1 MNNNQK
7 IKGNNNT
14 QIGINNGTI
23 IQTKKIRFNTVVQ
36 HDPSLHISEQEA
48 FSIREK
54 INELAKMMA
63 ASDTRNT
70 YSIEQYAFKKKFQIT
85 SYKLLPKDRYEEAM
99 VWLQKRI
106 AAFGK
111 KSLKKGNPAQ
121 WRTEQ
126 YKAIY
131 AKSNSLGWDKYR
143 LYEFA
148 EEVLNLKIKLSSL
161 TDLSDTRLQKL
172 YNAIFTIRK

>member
-111 KSLKKGNPAQ
+111 KA
-121 WRTEQ
+121 
-126 YKAIY
+126 
-131 AKSNSLGWDKYR
+131 
-143 LYEFA
+143 
-148 EEVLNLKIKLSSL
+148 
-161 TDLSDTRLQKL
+161 
-172 YNAIFTIRK
+172 